1 MGPQDTVVVGLDGGG
16 DPLTDAAL
24 CFGALVRTCLPAPP
38 REPLAFTASID
49 INTSNS
55 SYCEPNIDQYCV
67 VAATAI
73 SIAPQVVVSARGLR
87 ALVLV
92 AAGTI
97 DVQGSIDVSS
107 DVVRTLPGAGADPAT
122 CVRGSLPVDAGGGA
136 GGSFGGRG
144 GNGQA
149 IAGANATPAPELMAM
164 PGLRGGCPGQAGS
177 APDDPIG
184 GGTGGPGGGAVALVA
199 QTIVLEG
206 RINASGGGG
215 RGGPRGP
222 SGGGGEQHVPA
233 ARDVERHR
241 AAPPLLVA
249 EHQDAQPLGRLE
261 RAGRRLA
268 RCAGDE
274 RAPLDRRIDQQNSER
289 PARRDGLAHDVARE
303 LDRRAGH
310 GVDQRDGQ
318 PGADREPCRG
328 VEADAVVGDVERAA
342 HGHLATEQGDRGSR
356 GIDPVTR

>member
-222 SGGGGEQHVPA
+222 SGGGGGGSGGMIVL
-233 ARDVERHR
+233 DTSSL
-241 AAPPLLVA
+241 APDSQGAVFANGGGGGEGGGTASGGSAGVTVGLDGGVSTAPT
-249 EHQDAQPLGRLE
+249 E
-261 RAGRRLA
+261 RARGGINGANNQSGDGGDGSLGTELAGR
-268 RCAGDE
+268 
-274 RAPLDRRIDQQNSER
+274 
-289 PARRDGLAHDVARE
+289 
-303 LDRRAGH
+303 
-310 GVDQRDGQ
+310 
-318 PGADREPCRG
+318 
-328 VEADAVVGDVERAA
+328 DAVDPISETGGGGGGGGGGAGFIHA
-342 HGHLATEQGDRGSR
+342 PGIAQISPPSR
-356 GIDPVTR
+356 DP